1 MLGFALFLLLGLLL
15 AELLAVWM
23 TVRRLRRPPR
33 RSAAWA
39 VSRNQP
45 TDPSEMVPARR
56 FENYTLRLDPRRPR
70 EESPVWD
77 ITGDANSPDS
87 PVVILTPGWGDS
99 RVTMLGRAAALA
111 PFAARVIVW
120 DPPGHGESP
129 AGSRCA
135 LGTREPAM
143 IRALIEHAAATH
155 ARLIILYGFS
165 LGAGASI
172 VAAAER
178 AASLSSPQ
186 PSGTGV
192 PPVAPQPSSS
202 LFSPPSSPK
211 PQAPTPIH
219 AVIAE
224 APYRQPWTPARNVL
238 RLAGLP
244 ERTVVPTVF
253 ALLGA
258 RFGAGP
264 RWRGAH
270 AGVGFDR
277 AIHAARV
284 DAPLLVIHGGSDEIC
299 PAEDGEAIA
308 AAAPRGTFARIEG
321 ATHNEMWR
329 DAATANRA
337 TETIDRFLRQI
348 APARIEGADA
358 RGASAIP
365 VPSAHTP
372 H

>member
-1 MLGFALFLLLGLLL
+1 MLGFVLFLLLGLLL

-56 FENYTLRLDPRRPR
+56 FENYTLRLDLRRPR

-77 ITGDANSPDS
+77 IAGDAGSPES

-99 RVTMLGRAAALA
+99 RVTMLGRVATLA

-129 AGSRCA
+129 PGSRCA
-135 LGTREPAM
+135 LGTCEPAM

-155 ARLIILYGFS
+155 ARPIILYGFS

-172 VAAAER
+172 VAAAQPDS
-178 AASLSSPQ
+178 ALSS
-186 PSGTGV
+186 SR
-192 PPVAPQPSSS
+192 
-202 LFSPPSSPK
+202 K
-211 PQAPTPIH
+211 PQAPSAIA

-244 ERTVVPTVF
+244 EKSVVPVVF
-253 ALLGA
+253 ALLGL

-264 RWRGAH
+264 RWSGAH

-277 AIHAARV
+277 AIHAPRV
-284 DAPLLVIHGGSDEIC
+284 DGPLLVIHGGNDEIC

-308 AAAPRGTFARIEG
+308 AAAARGTFARIEG

-329 DAATANRA
+329 DAATAARA
-337 TETIDRFLRQI
+337 RAAI
-348 APARIEGADA
+348 AEFMHDLTRRGDSSRNAHSRLQPRDEPARGHGGAGELERA
-358 RGASAIP
+358 EP
-365 VPSAHTP
+365 
-372 H
+372 

>member
-1 MLGFALFLLLGLLL
+1 MLGLVLFLLLGLLL

-56 FENYTLRLDPRRPR
+56 FENYTLRLDPSRPR

-77 ITGDANSPDS
+77 IAGDAAAPDS
-87 PVVILTPGWGDS
+87 PVLILTPGWGDS
-99 RVTMLGRAAALA
+99 RVTMLGRVAALA
-111 PFAARVIVW
+111 PFAARVVVW

-129 AGSRCA
+129 AGSVCA

-155 ARLIILYGFS
+155 ARPIILYGFS

-172 VAAAER
+172 VAAAEFN
-178 AASLSSPQ
+178 SGLSSHP
-186 PSGTGV
+186 
-192 PPVAPQPSSS
+192 A
-202 LFSPPSSPK
+202 
-211 PQAPTPIH
+211 PQAPSPIT

-244 ERTVVPTVF
+244 ERSVVPVVF
-253 ALLGA
+253 AVLGI

-270 AGVGFDR
+270 GGASFDR
-277 AIHAARV
+277 AIHAARLDV
-284 DAPLLVIHGGSDEIC
+284 PLMVIHGGSDEIC
-299 PAEDGEAIA
+299 PTSDGEAIA
-308 AAAPRGTFARIEG
+308 AAAPRGLFARIEG

-329 DAATANRA
+329 DTATAKRA
-337 TETIDRFLRQI
+337 RETIERFLQQVT
-348 APARIEGADA
+348 APGV
-358 RGASAIP
+358 G
-365 VPSAHTP
+365 
-372 H
+372 